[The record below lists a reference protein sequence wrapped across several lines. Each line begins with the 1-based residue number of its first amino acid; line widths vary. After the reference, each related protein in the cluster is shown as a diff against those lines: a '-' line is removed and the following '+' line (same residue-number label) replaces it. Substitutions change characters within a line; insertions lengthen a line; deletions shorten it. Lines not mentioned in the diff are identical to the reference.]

1 MSPASTKARQT
12 AAVIGLVRSGGP
24 FCIVVAV
31 FTICI
36 CVLWRFFGADVCQV
50 SLRGMEIARDTS
62 VAQAEAAKYA
72 LETVKLA
79 TKTIEQADY
88 RRASQL
94 SEMK

>member
-1 MSPASTKARQT
+1 MSPATPKAREQ
-12 AAVIGLVRSGGP
+12 AALIGLVRSGGP

-36 CVLWRFFGADVCQV
+36 CVLWKWVAADACQV
-50 SLRGMEIARDTS
+50 VLRGMEIARDTS
-62 VAQAEAAKYA
+62 MAQAKAAEYC

-88 RRASQL
+88 RRATHI